1 MADKSAEKERLFNEW
16 FTKSYDRLRGTLR
29 RYGMLD
35 EDNFHDTYLF
45 VRRQVLVPGKDI
57 TDYDAYFI
65 GCYKKAALIK
75 IKRENR
81 YAHPED
87 DFFLRCGEE
96 AKFLSEDDLNG
107 CERLVRDIL
116 RFVRQKFSYEE
127 YRMFMLR
134 FYEAQFSFKALAECM
149 GISASAISQKV
160 LQDSGRGTYPQRFR
174 MEKSDAGGGKL
185 HVLKNKNSSTDKR
198 RTIMALIVYNRENS
212 RPQEVTYKGK
222 RTINLDSRGTVY
234 LSKTMSIEL
243 GILGG
248 GRVNFAHDDET
259 GDWYICRADDSEG
272 FIVWKDKRCA
282 RFSAGFIVQRLMRQA
297 KVERKSVQFMM
308 ARMPVEIG
316 GVAYYK
322 ILLSNPILR

>member
-1 MADKSAEKERLFNEW
+1 
-16 FTKSYDRLRGTLR
+16 
-29 RYGMLD
+29 
-35 EDNFHDTYLF
+35 
-45 VRRQVLVPGKDI
+45 
-57 TDYDAYFI
+57 
-65 GCYKKAALIK
+65 
-75 IKRENR
+75 
-81 YAHPED
+81 
-87 DFFLRCGEE
+87 
-96 AKFLSEDDLNG
+96 
-107 CERLVRDIL
+107 
-116 RFVRQKFSYEE
+116 
-127 YRMFMLR
+127 
-134 FYEAQFSFKALAECM
+134 
-149 GISASAISQKV
+149 
-160 LQDSGRGTYPQRFR
+160 
-174 MEKSDAGGGKL
+174 
-185 HVLKNKNSSTDKR
+185 
-198 RTIMALIVYNRENS
+198 MALIVYNRENS

-248 GRVNFAHDDET
+248 GRVNFAHDD
-259 GDWYICRADDSEG
+259 EG